1 MQAEMLNGD
10 DDGGWGALQKAGREL
25 VARGGLRNLSFRS
38 VAAASGWTLGEINY
52 RIGKKEQL
60 IDILTKREREQ
71 YSAFEDK
78 WLARLAGLP
87 QFDGPMLATIV
98 AAYLDEIAAN
108 HHVSGIFWE
117 EMLLEAGVNASI
129 RPAATSWINDRKSF
143 WWRLLQGRHEKA
155 EFLARILVA
164 VSVEE
169 QMYTI
174 VLGDSTDYRLL
185 RDIGLRRLC
194 DGLLSDTSPDIG
206 VLFEDLQIA
215 FFGEETIDF
224 ELKGSAAAI
233 AAMAGQLMRK
243 KGLSAVTHRAVAA
256 GLGVSTSAVAHHFR
270 THMDLIQGGNAA
282 LYGKFLSDPDI
293 VHVVRRQLAI
303 TPSDPGGV
311 VDPNLEAAELMRAMH
326 ILVLAAARDPKF
338 IPLAARRRRD
348 RGRTSIRW
356 IGETF
361 DRPDKFDRCS
371 AQMVSMA
378 FGGELLFSQAL
389 GLPYE
394 GRSPQMLAD
403 LIALSR

>member
-1 MQAEMLNGD
+1 MQAGKLNGND
-10 DDGGWGALQKAGREL
+10 EGDWGALQKAGREL
-25 VARGGLRNLSFRS
+25 VASGGLRNLSFRS

-60 IDILTKREREQ
+60 INILAKAEREE
-71 YSAFEDK
+71 YLALEDS

-87 QFDGPMLATIV
+87 QFDGPMIATVV
-98 AAYLDEIAAN
+98 AAYLDEIAAK
-108 HHVSGIFWE
+108 HRVSVMFWE
-117 EMLLEAGVNASI
+117 EMLLEAGINASV
-129 RPAATSWINDRKSF
+129 RPVSKSWIEDRKSF
-143 WWRLLQGRHEKA
+143 WRRLLHRRHEKA
-155 EFLARILVA
+155 EVLARILA
-164 VSVEE
+164 AISLEE
-169 QMYTI
+169 QMHTI

-185 RDIGLRRLC
+185 RNIGLRRLC

-206 VLFEDLQIA
+206 TLFEDLQIA
-215 FFGEETIDF
+215 FSGEEALDF
-224 ELKGSAAAI
+224 ELRGSAAAI
-233 AAMAGQLMRK
+233 AAMAAQLMRK

-256 GLGVSTSAVAHHFR
+256 GLGMSTSAVAHHFR
-270 THMDLIQGGNAA
+270 THMDLIQGGNSA
-282 LYGKFLSDPDI
+282 LYGEFLNNPDI
-293 VHVVRRQLAI
+293 VHAVRRQLAI
-303 TPSDPGGV
+303 TPADPGGV
-311 VDPNLEAAELMRAMH
+311 VDPNLEALELIRVGH

-371 AQMVSMA
+371 AQMVSLA

-389 GLPYE
+389 GLPYD

-403 LIALSR
+403 LITLSR